1 MVMHPYQDGTV
12 LLQAAGG
19 TLDLRMAPPKAAGQ
33 VVGKGLMDRGCSYFG
48 LE

>member
-1 MVMHPYQDGTV
+1 MAIRPYQDGTV
-12 LLQAAGG
+12 LLQAGGG

-33 VVGKGLMDRGCSYFG
+33 VVGKGLMDRGSSYFG